1 MRERS
6 FAEKGKSNQ
15 DKQLENQNDKHG
27 NNAKGKEIFSDH
39 TEFEGSNMGRDHV
52 AAESYNQEKLD
63 EILGWQHLWWLRR
76 KAVMKMKR

>member
-1 MRERS
+1 MFNFS
-6 FAEKGKSNQ
+6 LK
-15 DKQLENQNDKHG
+15 LENQNDKHG

-63 EILGWQHLWWLRR
+63 E
-76 KAVMKMKR
+76 M